1 MQKPAQNTESTH
13 WPQIALLYAT
23 GMLAAFQYAKVAY
36 MLPGLQAQT
45 AMSTLQQ
52 ALALSVIGLVGALLG
67 ACAGALCQALGLR
80 RTLLWGLCIGAVGA
94 ALPLLASHYGLL
106 LAARG
111 VESAAHMAIVVT
123 VPTIMLGLC
132 AQRDRARV
140 MAVWSC
146 YFTVTFIAGA
156 VLMPPL
162 VRHWGWQAVALV
174 HAAALLVVGVLC
186 AAWLRPA
193 APAQDGNIAASSAAP
208 HAARSAITLQQLL
221 QAQLRLLMQPRLLVV
236 PATFFGY
243 TLLFVALVNVL
254 PRLLG
259 DSTQAAVAL
268 ALWLPVASLL
278 GTVVALLT
286 LGRGI
291 AGHRLVR
298 WSTSA
303 LLIAAVSLLVL
314 PAHGSATYAMVLLTF
329 VCLGT
334 LPAGI
339 ISSVP
344 ALLGHN
350 DPQLSLV
357 NGGIVQFGNL
367 GNFVGSPILAT
378 LLVQLGWR
386 GVGVYLLMGALIV
399 SLSLVFLRRGVL
411 RAALS
416 HSNTAT

>member
-80 RTLLWGLCIGAVGA
+80 RTLLWGLGIGAVGA

-106 LAARG
+106 LAARV
-111 VESAAHMAIVVT
+111 VESAAHMAIVVS
-123 VPTIMLGLC
+123 VPTLMLGLC
-132 AQRDRARV
+132 APRDRARV
-140 MAVWSC
+140 MALWSC
-146 YFTVTFIAGA
+146 YFTLTFIISAG
-156 VLMPPL
+156 LMPPL
-162 VRHWGWQAVALV
+162 VRAGGWQAVALV
-174 HAAALLVVGVLC
+174 HAAALVVLGLLC
-186 AAWLRPA
+186 AAWLRTAVAQSGATATRQADTPA
-193 APAQDGNIAASSAAP
+193 TISL
-208 HAARSAITLQQLL
+208 RQLL
-221 QAQLRLLMQPRLLVV
+221 QAQRHLLTQPRLLVV
-236 PATFFGY
+236 PATFLGY

-254 PRLLG
+254 PKLLTDS
-259 DSTQAAVAL
+259 DSTAAAL

-286 LGRGI
+286 LDRGM
-291 AGHRLVR
+291 AGHTLVR
-298 WSTSA
+298 WSASVLLLAAVA
-303 LLIAAVSLLVL
+303 LLAL
-314 PAHGSATYAMVLLTF
+314 PAHSGATQAVVLLAF

-339 ISSVP
+339 ISSLP
-344 ALLGHN
+344 ALLSPA
-350 DPQLSLV
+350 DPQLPLV

-386 GVGVYLLMGALIV
+386 GVGAYLLMGACIV

-411 RAALS
+411 RAAHLHAS
-416 HSNTAT
+416 THTHTAS

>member
-1 MQKPAQNTESTH
+1 MQKTVQNTESTH
-13 WPQIALLYAT
+13 WPQVALLYAA
-23 GMLAAFQYAKVAY
+23 GMLAAFQYAKVAH

-52 ALALSVIGLVGALLG
+52 ALALSVIGLMGALLG
-67 ACAGALCQALGLR
+67 TCAGALCQALGLR
-80 RTLLWGLCIGAVGA
+80 RTLLWGLGVGALGA

-106 LAARG
+106 LAARV

-123 VPTIMLGLC
+123 VPTLMLGLC

-140 MAVWSC
+140 MALWSC
-146 YFTVTFIAGA
+146 YFTLTFIVSAG
-156 VLMPPL
+156 LMPPL

-174 HAAALLVVGVLC
+174 HAAVLVVVGLLC
-186 AAWLRPA
+186 AAWLRTA
-193 APAQDGNIAASSAAP
+193 VAQSGDTTTRQADTSAAISV
-208 HAARSAITLQQLL
+208 RQLL
-221 QAQLRLLMQPRLLVV
+221 QAQLHLLTQPRLLVV

-254 PRLLG
+254 PKLLTG
-259 DSTQAAVAL
+259 SDSTAAAL

-286 LGRGI
+286 LGQGI

-298 WSTSA
+298 WSASV
-303 LLIAAVSLLVL
+303 LLLAAVALMAL
-314 PAHGSATYAMVLLTF
+314 PAHNSATQAVVLLAF

-339 ISSVP
+339 ISSLP
-344 ALLGHN
+344 ALLSPT
-350 DPQLSLV
+350 DPQLPLV

-386 GVGVYLLMGALIV
+386 GVGMYLLMGALIV
-399 SLSLVFLRRGVL
+399 SLCLVFLRRGVL
-411 RAALS
+411 RAA
-416 HSNTAT
+416 HMHTHTAS